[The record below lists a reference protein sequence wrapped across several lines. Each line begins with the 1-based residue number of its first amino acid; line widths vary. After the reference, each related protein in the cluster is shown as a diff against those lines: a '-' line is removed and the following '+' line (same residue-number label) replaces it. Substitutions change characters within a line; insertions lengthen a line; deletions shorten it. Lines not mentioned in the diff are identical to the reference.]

1 MIDPN
6 SLNMTVNETNPTPLF
21 QMPSMEN
28 PYTGL
33 GTMGTSTGLSQQQ
46 MANLIGNVSP
56 QTGSGFFNTL
66 GNVVNSV
73 GGFLGDNP
81 ALVGAGA
88 GGALAQ
94 QGYQRLGEIGERAR
108 REASSVAQQ
117 GLQQTQFKPFT
128 VTSATGGMFGTTPEG
143 GVTMGLS
150 PQEAALQNQLLGGA
164 GQFYGQAM
172 QPTMGREQ
180 AIFERM
186 RAAQR
191 PEEERQRLALEER
204 LAGQGRLGVS
214 SAAYGGATPE
224 MLAMATA
231 QEEARNRAMLGAMQQ
246 AQAEQMQQA
255 QLGGQFLGA
264 GYVPQ
269 GQLLAAAEPG
279 LTTSQIAQ
287 RGQLTGAG
295 MFGEAEMSGIQ
306 ALLGAG
312 VGQADIL
319 GQIGAG
325 LLTQSMQPQT
335 VAGQTSMP
343 VVDQFGNLV
352 EAGTQV
358 YDFLFG
364 SNGLFG

>member
-1 MIDPN
+1 MN
-6 SLNMTVNETNPTPLF
+6 LSMYPTIGSPYSSVSG
-21 QMPSMEN
+21 MPPQELQNLVMSAQ
-28 PYTGL
+28 PSGVL
-33 GTMGTSTGLSQQQ
+33 PASPSTG
-46 MANLIGNVSP
+46 G
-56 QTGSGFFNTL
+56 GFFDTL
-66 GNVVNSV
+66 GNIVSGV

-88 GGALAQ
+88 GGILAQ

-108 REASSVAQQ
+108 REASQIAQQ
-117 GLQQTQFKPFT
+117 GLQQAEFKPFT
-128 VTSATGGMFGTTPEG
+128 VTTATGGMFGAGPEG
-143 GVTMGLS
+143 SVTMGLS
-150 PQEAALQNQLLGGA
+150 PQEQALQQQLFGGA

-172 QPTMGREQ
+172 QPTTAREQ

-204 LAGQGRLGVS
+204 LAAQGRLGTS

-224 MLAMATA
+224 QMAMAAA
-231 QEEARNRAMLGAMQQ
+231 QQEARDRAILAAMGQ
-246 AQAEQMQQA
+246 AQAEQLQQA
-255 QLGGQFLGA
+255 QLGGQLLSA

-269 GQLLAAAEPG
+269 AQLLAAAEPG

-287 RGQLTGAG
+287 RGQLAGAG
-295 MFGEAEMSGIQ
+295 MFGEAEMSGLQ

-335 VAGQTSMP
+335 VAGQTSIP

-352 EAGTQV
+352 EAGRDV

-364 SNGLFG
+364 SDGLFG

>member
-1 MIDPN
+1 MIDTN
-6 SLNMTVNETNPTPLF
+6 LLNIGLNQTNPTPLF

-56 QTGSGFFNTL
+56 QQGGGFFDTL
-66 GNVVNSV
+66 GSVVSGV
-73 GGFLGDNP
+73 GSFLGNNP
-81 ALVGAGA
+81 ALVGTGA

-94 QGYQRLGEIGERAR
+94 QGYQRLGEVGERAR
-108 REASSVAQQ
+108 REASAIAQQ

-128 VTSATGGMFGTTPEG
+128 VTTATGGMFGVDPQGGTT
-143 GVTMGLS
+143 MALS
-150 PQEAALQNQLLGGA
+150 PQEQALQQQLLGGA
-164 GQFYGQAM
+164 GQFYGEAV
-172 QPTMGREQ
+172 QPTIAREQ
-180 AIFERM
+180 AIFDRM

-264 GYVPQ
+264 GYLPQ

-287 RGQLTGAG
+287 KGQLAGAG
-295 MFGEAEMSGIQ
+295 MFGEAEMSGLQ

-335 VAGQTSMP
+335 VGGQTSIP
-343 VVDQFGNLV
+343 VVDQFGNLI

-358 YDFLFG
+358 YDYLFG
-364 SNGLFG
+364 DGGLFG